1 VAEVASGYHDS
12 SRKAVVLPVD
22 VGAAYRTEMKGQRVA
37 AFRYPHPRRSLAGEG
52 NLLSAEA
59 RLVADH
65 GAGTALARQA
75 VPHSDARWLALD
87 RKVKLPDL

>member
-1 VAEVASGYHDS
+1 
-12 SRKAVVLPVD
+12 
-22 VGAAYRTEMKGQRVA
+22 MKGQRVA
-37 AFRYPHPRRSLAGEG
+37 AFRYPHPRRRLAGEG

-75 VPHSDARWLALD
+75 APHSDARWLALD